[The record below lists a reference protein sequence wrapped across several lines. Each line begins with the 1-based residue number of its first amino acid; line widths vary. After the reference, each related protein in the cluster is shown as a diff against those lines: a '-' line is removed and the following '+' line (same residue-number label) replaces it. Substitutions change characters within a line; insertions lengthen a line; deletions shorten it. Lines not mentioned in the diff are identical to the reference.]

1 MDTQKIDSNRDV
13 KTEYHYDKMA
23 HEMELIEWNELVFL
37 IDYSEKFPVYLV
49 QYQLQFWSF
58 ETYSSTS
65 EQAKDSE

>member
-1 MDTQKIDSNRDV
+1 MDTQKIDLNRDV

-49 QYQLQFWSF
+49 
-58 ETYSSTS
+58 
-65 EQAKDSE
+65 